1 MTDLKQ
7 LALSKK
13 EEDFD
18 ALLGEL
24 RKGLPKMDMK
34 ALAHMANPERMMNN
48 SITIKNLDPRGHLLG
63 INIDFSGREAQVR
76 IPPYGSQRVENF
88 SFLTMWFIRL
98 QVDPP
103 VQLTNNLNN
112 VCFYQVNL
120 LKTNGQNTQQQFL
133 NPHAGAT
140 VKYMLDVGDRLIVV
154 PVGMHR
160 YFLDNPEVWQDYE
173 GLVARDPNESEDD
186 G

>member
-1 MTDLKQ
+1 MTDLRK

-13 EEDFD
+13 DEDFD
-18 ALLGEL
+18 ALLNEL
-24 RKGLPKMDMK
+24 KKGLPKMDLK
-34 ALAHMANPERMMNN
+34 ALAHMADPKRMLNN
-48 SITIKNLDPRGHLLG
+48 SMTIKNLDPAGHLLG
-63 INIDFSGREAQVR
+63 VNIDYDGKEVDIR
-76 IPPYGSQRVENF
+76 IPPMGSQRVENF

-98 QVDPP
+98 QVDPT

-120 LKTNGQNTQQQFL
+120 LKSNGHSTQQQFI

-160 YFLDNPEVWQDYE
+160 YFLENPQAWQEFE
-173 GLVARDPNESEDD
+173 GLVARDPAEIE